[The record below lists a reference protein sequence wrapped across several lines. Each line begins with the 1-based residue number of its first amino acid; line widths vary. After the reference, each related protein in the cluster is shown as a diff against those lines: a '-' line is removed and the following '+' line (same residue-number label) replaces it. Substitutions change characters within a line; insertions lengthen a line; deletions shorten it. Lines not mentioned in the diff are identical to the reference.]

1 MVQHIKHPSIFSF
14 LSVFAAIVVAL
25 APASRA
31 DDAESE
37 AVKLAQRSSYNVFT
51 GNWDVSLDRPA
62 LSIAESFKRILPAL
76 DYHLVDEAVDE
87 KERVKLTFRGEGDQR
102 VLVKLKE
109 MNGATN
115 VRIHVGRLG
124 NEAKSSQLFTYVYER
139 ME

>member
-1 MVQHIKHPSIFSF
+1 PICDLPVTQMQLKIARRIECWRVSKWWDFRAKQCLCHVVARDLRLGIWIRSRRSRVMVQHIKHPSIFSF

-51 GNWDVSLDRPA
+51 GNWDVRLDRPA

-76 DYHLVDEAVDE
+76 DYHL
-87 KERVKLTFRGEGDQR
+87 
-102 VLVKLKE
+102 
-109 MNGATN
+109 
-115 VRIHVGRLG
+115 
-124 NEAKSSQLFTYVYER
+124 
-139 ME
+139 